1 MKCPKCNR
9 VTREPEDERGSHP
22 CPYCGWD
29 PTLWGRAR
37 DAAEEIVA
45 ALNNSDAED
54 AAAAVEEGLPV
65 LEAFLE
71 QEVRG

>member
-22 CPYCGWD
+22 CPYCGCD
-29 PTLWGRAR
+29 PTLRGKAL
-37 DAAEEIVA
+37 DAAEDIVRA
-45 ALNNSDAED
+45 FRDGDTED
-54 AAAAVEEGLPV
+54 ALAAIEEGLPV

-71 QEVRG
+71 QET